1 MNSRVVE
8 FYTLT
13 DTDRARAEHYNFLA
27 VRYDAFVFSFVSR
40 VEIRYIRTELACA
53 SVNHLIYREY
63 VVFGTHAVDVVFG
76 ASPYLSNIFVAD
88 AEQFSIANSLYVVF
102 VVADN
107 LFEFNDMFEFFEEE
121 HIYFSCVIDHTEVN
135 TETDEL
141 SYGIEAVVSSSTD
154 IFEKTGSIP
163 IVEFFVIDVAYASFE

>member
-13 DTDRARAEHYNFLA
+13 DTDRTRTEHYDFLA
-27 VRYDAFVFSFVSR
+27 VRHNAFVFSFVSR

-63 VVFGTHAVDVVFG
+63 VVFGTHAIDVVFG

-88 AEQFSIANSLYVVF
+88 AEQFSITNSLYVVF

-107 LFEFNDMFEFFEEE
+107 FFEFNDVFEFFKEE
-121 HIYFSCVIDHTEVN
+121 HVYFCSVVHHTEVN
-135 TETDEL
+135 TETDQL
-141 SYGIEAVVSSSTD
+141 CNRI
-154 IFEKTGSIP
+154 
-163 IVEFFVIDVAYASFE
+163 